1 MTNSPLD
8 IVLGNILG
16 AEHTRPDQR
25 LFHSVL
31 ILITM

>member
-1 MTNSPLD
+1 MINSPLEN
-8 IVLGNILG
+8 VLGVILG

-25 LFHSVL
+25 LFRSVL

>member
-25 LFHSVL
+25 LFPSVL